1 MPPPP
6 GFTKQWNTSVGP
18 FVSRGHTIGTYCDF
32 QSKNKTEGAVTKS
45 LDSLKASRAWG
56 VATQPAK
63 QIPMNLIMLYMSGS
77 QVQIF
82 SMGVIVMLLWGPF
95 VNFFKVN
102 NSAYAS
108 ASSKSILSNSLFQ
121 AFAQYAPEGKDPK
134 AFTTLFLQKAVFLL
148 FHLVGLAIGLWKCQ
162 QMGLLPTGTGDWLAF
177 ETRGPVCYPRVRS
190 P

>member
-1 MPPPP
+1 MSTTVLDYSSLENSSKWKHLPPPP
-6 GFTKQWNTSVGP
+6 GFSKQWSA
-18 FVSRGHTIGTYCDF
+18 S
-32 QSKNKTEGAVTKS
+32 SKTKTEGTSTKS
-45 LDSLKASRAWG
+45 LDSLKASRAWD
-56 VATQPAK
+56 VAIQPAK

-95 VNFFKVN
+95 VNFFKAN
-102 NSAYAS
+102 AT
-108 ASSKSILSNSLFQ
+108 
-121 AFAQYAPEGKDPK
+121 FAQYAPEGKDPK

-177 ETRGPVCYPRVRS
+177 ETRGLAPEIS
-190 P
+190 LFS